1 MKKIVLCL
9 FGMVMFICVFSSS
22 ACATTHVAMMEEGYL
37 KTQIQEYE
45 TRKAREEERK
55 KAKEQERKANE
66 EKKAQEQKKEKQE
79 KISSQPSGSYSDSDI
94 ELLCKITHAESRG
107 EGTKGQMAVA
117 NVILNRVKSG
127 RFPDTIKGV
136 IFQKGQ
142 FTPAAKSSFYS
153 IKPSSQV
160 RESVQRVIDGERVL
174 SDDVL
179 YFKSKRSGAGWGN
192 YTLKATIGN
201 HMFYAS

>member
-1 MKKIVLCL
+1 MKKITLCL
-9 FGMVMFICVFSSS
+9 FGMVMLICVCSYS
-22 ACATTHVAMMEEGYL
+22 ACATTHVAMMEESYL
-37 KTQIQEYE
+37 KAQVKEYE
-45 TRKAREEERK
+45 R
-55 KAKEQERKANE
+55 
-66 EKKAQEQKKEKQE
+66 KQE
-79 KISSQPSGSYSDSDI
+79 KEQAEKKKQEQEQSKKESSKETVKTSAKGNISAAEM

-127 RFPDTIKGV
+127 KFPDTIKGV

-142 FTPAAKSSFYS
+142 FTPASKSSFNS
-153 IKPSSQV
+153 IKPSNQV
-160 RESVQRVIDGERVL
+160 RESVQRIVNGERVL

-179 YFKSKRSGAGWGN
+179 YFKSKKSGVGWGK